1 MVSFRPTATQALGR
15 GACIG
20 AGVGLLLLSALALLA
35 WAGLM
40 SRFDVPRFDVPLW
53 LTVAGPLA
61 VCPVVGASFG
71 LLFGRDEGADVDDFG
86 IHTVPRTAGGDAP
99 WHRIEDVRAERR
111 GARTHVA
118 VYLDSGRIVRLL
130 APYHGGI
137 MARDPEFERKLFM
150 LRHLWET
157 HRSFVLPNHPLDGT

>member
-1 MVSFRPTATQALGR
+1 VVSFRPTATQALGR
-15 GACIG
+15 GAWIG
-20 AGVGLLLLSALALLA
+20 AGVGLLLLSTLAVLA
-35 WAGLM
+35 WAGLTAQ
-40 SRFDVPRFDVPLW
+40 FDVPLW

-118 VYLDSGRIVRLL
+118 VYLDSGQIVRLL
-130 APYHGGI
+130 APYDGGI
-137 MARDPEFERKLFM
+137 VARDPEFERKLFM